1 MTITTFVK
9 RALIAASF
17 FGVAPVAH
25 AEIAIVVHPD
35 SGMTSAS
42 ASDISQLFLGKRNE
56 INGQPARAIDQ
67 EEGSAVRSE
76 FYEKVVKKT
85 GSQLNA
91 YWSRLIFTGKG
102 MPPDKALEDADV
114 IDMVSEETDLVGY
127 VSPSVV
133 TDAVKVIQ
141 VIP

>member
-17 FGVAPVAH
+17 VAVSPVAN

-35 SGMTSAS
+35 SGMAS
-42 ASDISQLFLGKRNE
+42 ASVYEISQLFLGKRNE
-56 INGQPARAIDQ
+56 IDGQPARAIDQ
-67 EEGSAVRSE
+67 EEGSAVRDE
-76 FYEKVVKKT
+76 FYEKVVEKT

-102 MPPDKALEDADV
+102 MPPDKVLEDADV

-127 VSPSVV
+127 ISPSAV
-133 TDAVKVIQ
+133 TEAVRVIQ

>member
-17 FGVAPVAH
+17 VAVAPVAN
-25 AEIAIVVHPD
+25 AEIAIVVNPD
-35 SGMTSAS
+35 SGMAKAS
-42 ASDISQLFLGKRNE
+42 ASEIAQLFLGKRNE
-56 INGQPARAIDQ
+56 IDGQPARAIDQ
-67 EEGSAVRSE
+67 EEGAEVRSE
-76 FYEKVVKKT
+76 FYEKVVEKT

-102 MPPDKALEDADV
+102 MPPDKVLDDVDV
-114 IDMVSEETDLVGY
+114 IDMVSEESDLVGY
-127 VSPSVV
+127 VSPSSV
-133 TDAVKVIQ
+133 TEDVKVIL

>member
-1 MTITTFVK
+1 MTITKLIK

-17 FGVAPVAH
+17 VAVTPVAN
-25 AEIAIVVHPD
+25 AEIAIVVNPD
-35 SGMTSAS
+35 SGMAS
-42 ASDISQLFLGKRNE
+42 ATASEISQLFLGKRNE
-56 INGQPARAIDQ
+56 IDGQPARAIDQ
-67 EEGSAVRSE
+67 EEGSEARDE
-76 FYEKVVKKT
+76 FYTKVVEKT

-102 MPPDKALEDADV
+102 MPPDKVMDDADV

-127 VSPSVV
+127 VRPSSV
-133 TDAVKVIQ
+133 TENVKVIL

>member
-1 MTITTFVK
+1 MTITKLFK

-17 FGVAPVAH
+17 VAVTPVAN
-25 AEIAIVVHPD
+25 AEIAIVVNPE

-42 ASDISQLFLGKRNE
+42 VSEISQLFLGKRNE
-56 INGQPARAIDQ
+56 IDGQPARAIDQ
-67 EEGSAVRSE
+67 DEGSGVRDE
-76 FYEKVVKKT
+76 FYEKVVEKT

-102 MPPDKALEDADV
+102 MPPDKVMDDIDV

-127 VSPSVV
+127 VSPGSV
-133 TDAVKVIQ
+133 TEAVKVIL